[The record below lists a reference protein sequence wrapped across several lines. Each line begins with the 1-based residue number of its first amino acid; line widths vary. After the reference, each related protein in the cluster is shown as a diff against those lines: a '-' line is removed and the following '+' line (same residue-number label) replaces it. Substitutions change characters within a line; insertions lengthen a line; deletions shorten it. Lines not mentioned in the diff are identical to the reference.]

1 MDQHIRVRR
10 STIRIGTLLLLVVCT
25 VMVLIGPLRL
35 VEPALAQIPD
45 SGLQRKQLLDEARR
59 TNQLL
64 SEIKQQ
70 LTIIARGGSGGDSTM
85 NGAGGFLPAR
95 GPRKGR

>member
-1 MDQHIRVRR
+1 MDGHIRARGS
-10 STIRIGTLLLLVVCT
+10 STSIGMLLVLVVCT
-25 VMVLIGPLRL
+25 AMFVIGPLRL

-70 LTIIARGGSGGDSTM
+70 LTTIARDC
-85 NGAGGFLPAR
+85 AGGESTKKGPGSLVPANE
-95 GPRKGR
+95 PHQGR